1 MGRIHHV
8 AGRRQLLRLAAAG
21 AGALVPVTGVMAAA
35 ATDES
40 GTLHWC
46 DLDGRPHADARQAV
60 GLLLAAGDDGLEPA
74 DYGAAALERQLARLA
89 REAPPD
95 LIAAA
100 AFDHALDQALQRL
113 LLDLHRG
120 RVDPRRLAL
129 DFEPVAADGFDAAAL
144 LQTARSTGRLADAAR
159 AAAPAL
165 PQYAALRAMLA
176 RYRTLI
182 DHPAWQ
188 QPLPALPTAR
198 GRPAALAPGGDWA
211 GVERLAERLAA
222 LGDLAE
228 TDRPA
233 PGTTRYDSALVAALQ
248 AFQQRHGLGGDGVI
262 GTATLARLQV
272 TPAVRVRQIG
282 LALERLRWTPLLQ
295 GPRMIVVN
303 LPEFVLRAYEVD
315 AAQRIQVR
323 REMRVIVGKAL
334 DTRTPLF
341 DEAMRAVEFSPYWN
355 VPPSIARGELIP
367 QLRRAPGVW
376 ARDGYEFV
384 TDGGG
389 VQRALDAAGLAAV
402 QAGRWRIRQRPGARN
417 ALGDIKFVFPN
428 RDHIYLHHTPSVGLF
443 ARDRRDLSHGCIRV
457 EDPFALATFVLQD
470 EPDWP
475 PARIRGAMAA
485 GESRSVRL
493 RAPIPVLI
501 AYGTALVKAGRIH
514 FFDDIYGLD
523 RVLDAAL
530 RQRSAT
536 LAPAIPR

>member
-8 AGRRQLLRLAAAG
+8 AGRRYLLRLAGASVLALAG
-21 AGALVPVTGVMAAA
+21 PDAMSAPA
-35 ATDES
+35 DEA
-40 GTLHWC
+40 GTLHWF
-46 DLDGRPHADARQAV
+46 DTSGRPHADARQAV
-60 GLLLAAGDDGLEPA
+60 GLLQAAGDDGLTPA
-74 DYGAAALERQLARLA
+74 DYGANTLARALDRA
-89 REAPPD
+89 THEGSPD
-95 LIAAA
+95 LIAVAA
-100 AFDHALDQALQRL
+100 LDRALDQALQQL
-113 LLDLHRG
+113 LVDLHRG

-129 DFEPVAADGFDAAAL
+129 DFEPVAADGFDAATL
-144 LQTARSTGRLADAAR
+144 LQTARSTGRLADAVR
-159 AAAPAL
+159 TAAPAL
-165 PQYAALRAMLA
+165 PQYAALRTMLA
-176 RYRTLI
+176 RYRALA

-188 QPLPALPTAR
+188 QPLPALPAAR
-198 GRPAALAPGGDWA
+198 GRTPSLAPGGDWP
-211 GVERLAERLAA
+211 GVAQLAERLIA

-228 TDRPA
+228 SDRPA
-233 PGTTRYDSALVAALQ
+233 PGTTRYDGTLVAALQ

-262 GTATLARLQV
+262 GAATLARLQV
-272 TPAVRVRQIG
+272 TPAARARQIG
-282 LALERLRWTPLLQ
+282 LMLERLRWTPLFQ

-376 ARDGYEFV
+376 SRDGYEFV
-384 TDGGG
+384 RADGS
-389 VQRALDAAGLAAV
+389 VQTTLDAEGLAAV

-457 EDPFALATFVLQD
+457 EDPFALATFVLQGD
-470 EPDWP
+470 PDWP
-475 PARIRGAMAA
+475 AARIRDAMAA

-501 AYGTALVKAGRIH
+501 AYGTTLVKADRIH

-523 RVLDAAL
+523 GVLDAAL
-530 RQRSAT
+530 RQRSAA
-536 LAPAIPR
+536 LATATAVPR